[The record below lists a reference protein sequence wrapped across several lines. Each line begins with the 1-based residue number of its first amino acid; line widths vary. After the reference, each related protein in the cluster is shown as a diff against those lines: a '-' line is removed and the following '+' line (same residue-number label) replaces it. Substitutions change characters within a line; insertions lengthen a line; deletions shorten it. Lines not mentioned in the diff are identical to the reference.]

1 MYQEEQT
8 DLGQEIRSFFKIK
21 MSPRGVASQKK
32 EEDYTPGY
40 SVDALFIPDNYSRVG
55 LILSQMAYYN
65 VKGTTFLGTNAWNH
79 PSLPSVGGQ
88 SAEGSLFVDAFFK
101 GNPSSAT
108 EYFFNEFRKTYSRDP
123 ETVEALSFEAAEY
136 VRKILVAKMVSSSI
150 QLKEEM
156 RRVQDF
162 LGPAGLKGFAED
174 GKALRT
180 PSIMR
185 VHKGKIEY
193 FGP

>member
-1 MYQEEQT
+1 M
-8 DLGQEIRSFFKIK
+8 
-21 MSPRGVASQKK
+21 
-32 EEDYTPGY
+32 
-40 SVDALFIPDNYSRVG
+40 
-55 LILSQMAYYN
+55 
-65 VKGTTFLGTNAWNH
+65 
-79 PSLPSVGGQ
+79 
-88 SAEGSLFVDAFFK
+88 DAFFK

-123 ETVEALSFEAAEY
+123 ETLEALSFEAAEY
-136 VRKILVAKMVSSSI
+136 VRKILVAKMVSSPI

-185 VHKGKIEY
+185 VHKGQIEY